1 MQTTNPTMTI
11 TLRPEAAWS
20 HLGRLYEEQNA
31 DGFRSHIDKPG
42 ALIKVTES
50 TRRFTVMEMTQAAVA
65 EMIEDFMFLGEH
77 RWEDAVRKQVAWQR

>member
-1 MQTTNPTMTI
+1 MQTTMTI
-11 TLRPEAAWS
+11 ALRPEAAWS
-20 HLGRLYEEQNA
+20 HLGRLYEERNT

-42 ALIKVTES
+42 AFIKVTES
-50 TRRFTVMEMTQAAVA
+50 TRRFTVMEMTQAAVE